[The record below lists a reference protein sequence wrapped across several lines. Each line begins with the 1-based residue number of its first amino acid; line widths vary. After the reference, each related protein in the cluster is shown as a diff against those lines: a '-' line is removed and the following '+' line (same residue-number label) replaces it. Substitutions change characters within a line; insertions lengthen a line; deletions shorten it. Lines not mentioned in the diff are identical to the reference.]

1 MPPLSGAWNFR
12 DVAEKAGIQPGRL
25 FRSGE
30 LSNLDDEGRETLIR
44 FGITDVADLR
54 SAPELER
61 HGKGLVPDGVA
72 IHHLPFVETLAS
84 DGDAPHENAFQK
96 MLTEKPDDESVSHA
110 ASRYMTEEYERIARS
125 TLAQRAVHKVV
136 TMLGDDD
143 RVLAH
148 CFAGKDRTGFTIA
161 VVLEAAGVDR
171 DAIMAD
177 YLASN
182 AAVPELRAHIVE
194 TIRNRMADNPE
205 VAEVAEARLTDAVL
219 GVQEAYL
226 DAARRAIV
234 EDFGSLERLP
244 RGRGCDAR
252 RRREAA
258 RRAAG
263 LAAALFGLVLLGHV
277 LDGAHRA
284 SGPGPRARRWRAP
297 PRPASVA
304 PDPGSAE

>member
-1 MPPLSGAWNFR
+1 MPQLSGAWNFR
-12 DVAEKAGIQPGRL
+12 DVAENAGIRPGRL

-30 LSNLDDEGRETLIR
+30 LSNLDDAGRETLIR
-44 FGITDVADLR
+44 FGVTDVADLR

-61 HGKGLVPDGVA
+61 HGKGMVPDSVT

-96 MLTEKPDDESVSHA
+96 MLTDKPDDESVSHA
-110 ASRYMTEEYERIARS
+110 AGRYMTEEYARIARS
-125 TLAQRAVHKVV
+125 SLAQRAVHKVV

-171 DAIMAD
+171 DAVMAD

-194 TIRNRMADNPE
+194 TIRNRMSDNPE

-226 DAARRAIV
+226 DAAQRAIA
-234 EDFGSLERLP
+234 EDFGSLDGYL
-244 RGRGCDAR
+244 
-252 RRREAA
+252 EAA
-258 RRAAG
+258 GVTRDDVARLRA
-263 LAAALFGLVLLGHV
+263 VLLG
-277 LDGAHRA
+277 
-284 SGPGPRARRWRAP
+284 
-297 PRPASVA
+297 
-304 PDPGSAE
+304 

>member
-1 MPPLSGAWNFR
+1 
-12 DVAEKAGIQPGRL
+12 V
-25 FRSGE
+25 
-30 LSNLDDEGRETLIR
+30 
-44 FGITDVADLR
+44 
-54 SAPELER
+54 
-61 HGKGLVPDGVA
+61 

-84 DGDAPHENAFQK
+84 EGDAPHESAFQK

-110 ASRYMTEEYERIARS
+110 ASRYMTEEYGRIARS
-125 TLAQRAVHKVV
+125 TLAQRAVHKVI

-194 TIRNRMADNPE
+194 TIRARMSATPD

-226 DAARRAIV
+226 DAARSAIV
-234 EDFGSLERLP
+234 EDFGSFDGYLDVSGVTADDIAKLRVAL
-244 RGRGCDAR
+244 RG
-252 RRREAA
+252 
-258 RRAAG
+258 
-263 LAAALFGLVLLGHV
+263 
-277 LDGAHRA
+277 
-284 SGPGPRARRWRAP
+284 
-297 PRPASVA
+297 
-304 PDPGSAE
+304 

>member
-1 MPPLSGAWNFR
+1 VPPISGAWNFR
-12 DVAEKAGIQPGRL
+12 DVAENTGIAPGKL

-30 LSNLDDEGRETLIR
+30 LSNLDDAGRDTLVR
-44 FGITDVADLR
+44 AGVTDVADLR

-61 HGKGLVPDGVA
+61 HGAGLVPEGVT

-110 ASRYMTEEYERIARS
+110 ASRYMTQEYARIARS
-125 TLAQRAVHKVV
+125 PLAQRAVHKVV

-143 RVLAH
+143 HVLAH

-182 AAVPELRAHIVE
+182 AAVPELRVHIVE
-194 TIRNRMADNPE
+194 TIRRRMSDTPE

-226 DAARRAIV
+226 DSARSAIV
-234 EDFGSLERLP
+234 SDFGSLTGYL
-244 RGRGCDAR
+244 DA
-252 RRREAA
+252 AGVTA
-258 RRAAG
+258 DDVAKLRAA
-263 LAAALFGLVLLGHV
+263 LVG
-277 LDGAHRA
+277 
-284 SGPGPRARRWRAP
+284 
-297 PRPASVA
+297 
-304 PDPGSAE
+304 

>member
-1 MPPLSGAWNFR
+1 VPPLSGAWNFR
-12 DVAEKAGIQPGRL
+12 DVAENAGVRPGRL

-30 LSNLDDEGRETLIR
+30 LSNLDDAGRETLIR
-44 FGITDVADLR
+44 FGVTDVADLR

-61 HGKGLVPDGVA
+61 HGKGLVPDSVT

-110 ASRYMTEEYERIARS
+110 AGRYMTEEYARIARS
-125 TLAQRAVHKVV
+125 PLAQRAVHKVV
-136 TMLGDDD
+136 IMLGDND

-171 DAIMAD
+171 DAVMAD

-182 AAVPELRAHIVE
+182 AAVPELRTHIVE
-194 TIRNRMADNPE
+194 TIRNRMSDTPE

-219 GVQEAYL
+219 GVHEAYL
-226 DAARRAIV
+226 DAAQRAILQ
-234 EDFGSLERLP
+234 DFGSLDGYLESAGLTRDDVAKL
-244 RGRGCDAR
+244 
-252 RRREAA
+252 
-258 RRAAG
+258 RAALRG
-263 LAAALFGLVLLGHV
+263 
-277 LDGAHRA
+277 
-284 SGPGPRARRWRAP
+284 
-297 PRPASVA
+297 
-304 PDPGSAE
+304 

>member
-12 DVAEKAGIQPGRL
+12 DVAEKAGIQQGRL

-30 LSNLDDEGRETLIR
+30 LSNLDDDGRETLTR

-61 HGKGLVPDGVA
+61 HGGGLVPDGVA

-96 MLTEKPDDESVSHA
+96 MLTDKPDDESVSDT
-110 ASRYMTEEYERIARS
+110 ASRYMNEEYGRIARS
-125 TLAQRAVHKVV
+125 VLAQRAVHKVV

-182 AAVPELRAHIVE
+182 DAVPELRAHIVE
-194 TIRNRMADNPE
+194 TIRNRMAETPE

-226 DAARRAIV
+226 DSARRAII
-234 EDFGSLERLP
+234 EDFGSLNGYLETAGVTGDDLTRL
-244 RGRGCDAR
+244 
-252 RRREAA
+252 
-258 RRAAG
+258 RAA
-263 LAAALFGLVLLGHV
+263 LLG
-277 LDGAHRA
+277 
-284 SGPGPRARRWRAP
+284 
-297 PRPASVA
+297 
-304 PDPGSAE
+304 

>member
-12 DVAEKAGIQPGRL
+12 DVAENAGIQPGRL

-30 LSNLDDEGRETLIR
+30 LSNLDDAGRETLTR
-44 FGITDVADLR
+44 VGVTAVADLR
-54 SAPELER
+54 SAPELDR
-61 HGKGLVPDGVA
+61 HGEGLVPDGVL

-110 ASRYMTEEYERIARS
+110 ASRYMTEEYGRIARS

-171 DAIMAD
+171 DAVMAD

-194 TIRNRMADNPE
+194 TIRARMSETPD
-205 VAEVAEARLTDAVL
+205 VAAVAEARLTDAVL

-226 DAARRAIV
+226 DAARSAIV
-234 EDFGSLERLP
+234 EDFGSLK
-244 RGRGCDAR
+244 AY
-252 RRREAA
+252 
-258 RRAAG
+258 
-263 LAAALFGLVLLGHV
+263 
-277 LDGAHRA
+277 LDA
-284 SGPGPRARRWRAP
+284 SGVTADDLAKLRTALRG
-297 PRPASVA
+297 
-304 PDPGSAE
+304 

>member
-12 DVAEKAGIQPGRL
+12 DVAEQAGIQPGRL

-30 LSNLDDEGRETLIR
+30 LSNLDDAGRETLIR
-44 FGITDVADLR
+44 FRITAVADLR
-54 SAPELER
+54 SAPELGR
-61 HGKGLVPDGVA
+61 HGKGLVPDSVT

-84 DGDAPHENAFQK
+84 EADAPHEHAFQK
-96 MLTEKPDDESVSHA
+96 MLTEKPDDESVSDA
-110 ASRYMTEEYERIARS
+110 AGRYMTEEYGRIARS
-125 TLAQRAVHKVV
+125 PLAQRAVHNVV

-182 AAVPELRAHIVE
+182 DAVPELRSHIVE
-194 TIRNRMADNPE
+194 RIRARMSATPE
-205 VAEVAEARLTDAVL
+205 VAEVAEARLTHAVL

-226 DAARRAIV
+226 DSARRAILD
-234 EDFGSLERLP
+234 DFGSLDRYLEASGVTADDVARL
-244 RGRGCDAR
+244 
-252 RRREAA
+252 
-258 RRAAG
+258 RAA
-263 LAAALFGLVLLGHV
+263 LLG
-277 LDGAHRA
+277 
-284 SGPGPRARRWRAP
+284 
-297 PRPASVA
+297 
-304 PDPGSAE
+304 